1 MHLSWSGV
9 LLPWLRLSVA
19 EKSELGRLHHR
30 HPFLLQLGC
39 HHHVGQTH
47 FFGADEMILKAS
59 KGFYTAAL
67 AGLVALVVVQLS
79 HCAPEATPAFN
90 GQPSFKAGSC
100 SLTNL
105 KCV

>member
-1 MHLSWSGV
+1 
-9 LLPWLRLSVA
+9 
-19 EKSELGRLHHR
+19 
-30 HPFLLQLGC
+30 
-39 HHHVGQTH
+39 
-47 FFGADEMILKAS
+47 MILKAS
-59 KGFYTAAL
+59 RGFYMAAL
-67 AGLVALVVVQLS
+67 VGLTTLFVVQLS

>member
-1 MHLSWSGV
+1 MI
-9 LLPWLRLSVA
+9 
-19 EKSELGRLHHR
+19 SELV
-30 HPFLLQLGC
+30 LQRAAK
-39 HHHVGQTH
+39 T
-47 FFGADEMILKAS
+47 
-59 KGFYTAAL
+59 FYTAAL
-67 AGLVALVVVQLS
+67 VGVITLAVVQLS

>member
-1 MHLSWSGV
+1 
-9 LLPWLRLSVA
+9 
-19 EKSELGRLHHR
+19 
-30 HPFLLQLGC
+30 
-39 HHHVGQTH
+39 
-47 FFGADEMILKAS
+47 MILKAS

-79 HCAPEATPAFN
+79 HCAPEATPTFN

-100 SLTNL
+100 SLINL